1 MSLGRHAMCIDATC
15 HSDDYCKY
23 CRLVTPWITVPRGD
37 SACGAG
43 VISEIKRYATLI
55 FDERRS
61 SPHRESYVARR
72 APRKARGTKP
82 LMIGQ
87 SSPAVIIIRAGDFEI
102 RDPGEGSRAGNA
114 AQRESE
120 VGPASHHSL
129 CIPPSFLFRTSSSSS
144 SPPSP
149 QSIPSPTADVS
160 GKIVRIYYP
169 PLCLAHSLA
178 QNAPPS
184 AKYRLC
190 SGSVLTSFYTLDF
203 FRYLF
208 SFFHRISWYS
218 PRGTGPTPGSR
229 QRGP

>member
-149 QSIPSPTADVS
+149 PIYSIS
-160 GKIVRIYYP
+160 
-169 PLCLAHSLA
+169 
-178 QNAPPS
+178 
-184 AKYRLC
+184 YR
-190 SGSVLTSFYTLDF
+190 
-203 FRYLF
+203 
-208 SFFHRISWYS
+208 
-218 PRGTGPTPGSR
+218 
-229 QRGP
+229 